1 MSKTVWFDN
10 PWILLE
16 RLLTKIK
23 TFFKQTE
30 SKDVMWFDNPW
41 VWLDNATKKFH
52 RYLTEEWN

>member
-16 RLLTKIK
+16 KLINKLNA
-23 TFFKQTE
+23 FFKQTE

-41 VWLDNATKKFH
+41 VWLDSATKKLH
-52 RYLTEEWN
+52 TYLTEE